1 MKAQLLIEKRYNDV
15 AHNPKKNA
23 SIQLAEGKLYDE
35 VDDLKNIYSLYQ
47 DNPKTSYISDMVE
60 KYINIIQPL
69 ADKIRNMK
77 YVRTVVEVDNSNDK
91 KENTMLLVEQEYT
104 LVELEQEVY
113 GDTKSGV
120 LKNVV

>member
-1 MKAQLLIEKRYNDV
+1 
-15 AHNPKKNA
+15 
-23 SIQLAEGKLYDE
+23 
-35 VDDLKNIYSLYQ
+35 
-47 DNPKTSYISDMVE
+47 
-60 KYINIIQPL
+60 
-69 ADKIRNMK
+69 
-77 YVRTVVEVDNSNDK
+77 VDNSNDK